1 MEKTTITI
9 EIEDLSEGTR
19 FTMKGDIH
27 HGFETMYAAMG
38 YATWAVTTNAPEYIE
53 DSVNMQ
59 AGTWL
64 PDPKF
69 VDD

>member
-1 MEKTTITI
+1 MKKTTITI
-9 EIEDLSEGTR
+9 EIEDREEGTR
-19 FTMKGDIH
+19 LTVKSDILH
-27 HGFETMYAAMG
+27 EFQTMYSAMG
-38 YATWAVTTNAPEYIE
+38 YATWVATSNAPEYI
-53 DSVNMQ
+53 DDNTDMQ